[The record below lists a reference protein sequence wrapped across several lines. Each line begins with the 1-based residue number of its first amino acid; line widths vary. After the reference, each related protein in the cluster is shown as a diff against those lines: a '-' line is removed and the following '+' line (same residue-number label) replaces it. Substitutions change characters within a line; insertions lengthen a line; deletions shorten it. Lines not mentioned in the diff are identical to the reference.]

1 MDSGINYSG
10 MYHAA
15 EMSASHAEQR
25 ATRAEQDL
33 AYAQQSLARSQLLV
47 QSLEESIRIANRHI
61 LEVAAER
68 TAFHDLAQAMVY
80 ELHGNP
86 ASRDL
91 TIPDNKDGRR
101 AFFEKRK
108 AEVAEASEAANANAK
123 YI

>member
-1 MDSGINYSG
+1 MSDGFDYSA
-10 MYHAA
+10 MYFGESASASMARRDAEAA
-15 EMSASHAEQR
+15 EDEAYWEKCAREQH
-25 ATRAEQDL
+25 EI
-33 AYAQQSLARSQLLV
+33 SLK
-47 QSLEESIRIANRHI
+47 IANRHI

-80 ELHGNP
+80 ELYGDP

-108 AEVAEASEAANANAK
+108 AEAAEASEAANANAK

>member
-1 MDSGINYSG
+1 MSDIDVSGI
-10 MYHAA
+10 YHLGGD
-15 EMSASHAEQR
+15 ASYAEQK
-25 ATRAEQDL
+25 AARAEEQL
-33 AYAQQSLARSQLLV
+33 AYAQRSLARSQLLV

-80 ELHGNP
+80 ELHGDP
-86 ASRDL
+86 AGRDL

>member
-1 MDSGINYSG
+1 MNDGFDYSSL
-10 MYHAA
+10 YYAA
-15 EMSASHAEQR
+15 ESSANEAR
-25 ATRAEQDL
+25 ARASRAEEEL
-33 AYAQQSLARSQLLV
+33 AYAQRSLARSQLLV

-80 ELHGNP
+80 ELHGDP
-86 ASRDL
+86 AGRDL

>member
-1 MDSGINYSG
+1 MSNGFDYSTL
-10 MYHAA
+10 YHAA
-15 EMSASHAEQR
+15 EMDASVAQQR
-25 ATRAEQDL
+25 AADAEEAL

-80 ELHGNP
+80 ELHGDP
-86 ASRDL
+86 AGRDL
-91 TIPDNKDGRR
+91 TIPDNRDGRR
-101 AFFEKRK
+101 TFFEKRK

>member
-1 MDSGINYSG
+1 MNDIDFSG

-15 EMSASHAEQR
+15 EMDASFAQQR
-25 ATRAEQDL
+25 AVRAEEEL
-33 AYAQQSLARSQLLV
+33 ASAQRSLARSQLLV
-47 QSLEESIRIANRHI
+47 ESLEESIRIANRHI

-80 ELHGNP
+80 ELHADP
-86 ASRDL
+86 ADREL

-108 AEVAEASEAANANAK
+108 AEAAEASEAANANAK

>member
-1 MDSGINYSG
+1 MNDLFDDSTLS
-10 MYHAA
+10 HVT
-15 EMSASHAEQR
+15 EMEASFAQQR
-25 ATRAEQDL
+25 AVRAEEEL
-33 AYAQQSLARSQLLV
+33 ANAQRSLGRSQLLV

-80 ELHGNP
+80 ELHGDP
-86 ASRDL
+86 ADRDL
-91 TIPDNKDGRR
+91 TIPENKDGRR

>member
-1 MDSGINYSG
+1 MNDGFDYS
-10 MYHAA
+10 MLYHAA
-15 EMSASHAEQR
+15 ESSAHEARQR
-25 ATRAEQDL
+25 AADAEEAL
-33 AYAQQSLARSQLLV
+33 AYVHRSLAQSQLLV

-80 ELHGNP
+80 ELHGDP

-91 TIPDNKDGRR
+91 TIPDNRDGRR

-108 AEVAEASEAANANAK
+108 GKAAEASEAANAK

>member
-1 MDSGINYSG
+1 MNDGFDYSSL
-10 MYHAA
+10 YYAA
-15 EMSASHAEQR
+15 EGSASHARQR
-25 ATRAEQDL
+25 AARAEQDL
-33 AYAQQSLARSQLLV
+33 EYAQRALARSQLLV

-80 ELHGNP
+80 ELHGDP

-108 AEVAEASEAANANAK
+108 AEAAEASEAANANAK